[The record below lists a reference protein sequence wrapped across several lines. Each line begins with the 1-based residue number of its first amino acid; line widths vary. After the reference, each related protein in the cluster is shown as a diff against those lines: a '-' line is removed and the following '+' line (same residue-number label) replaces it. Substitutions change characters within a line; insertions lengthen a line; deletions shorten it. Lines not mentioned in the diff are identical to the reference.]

1 MMTNDNIPHEPDLS
15 DMEGTSGLKCDIE
28 IDYVSATSTDDTSST
43 VATAL
48 RALAA
53 QIEAD
58 KLDTGFHPIKAAN
71 GREIGKVY
79 LDFYANL

>member
-1 MMTNDNIPHEPDLS
+1 
-15 DMEGTSGLKCDIE
+15 
-28 IDYVSATSTDDTSST
+28 
-43 VATAL
+43 VAAAL

-58 KLDTGFHPIKAAN
+58 KLDTGFHPIKAAD
-71 GREIGKVY
+71 GKQIGKVY